1 MVTWLKARPPSYGV
15 FVSDPFLAAIE
26 NLSRFH
32 REHEKFYAQAPRE
45 DAVRVQRHSRALMA
59 LADRWSVVTVERIDV
74 LNPFEGAEDL
84 NASDALQ
91 LDGVLFME
99 GATEP
104 VELTR
109 VKRDLRTMADD
120 SIETGSWLA
129 CAMETTWEMANA
141 LLGYPDLAD
150 LLGDRHRIIAN
161 DWQAASM
168 SSLAGRLLHRG
179 VDILDTVDL
188 TPAALRA
195 DLNGPRTSFRLVH
208 SAVELLDRAA
218 DLLSDSAGLVHD
230 NERRWRVF
238 RERVA
243 TLTPGAS
250 PSVGSD

>member
-1 MVTWLKARPPSYGV
+1 MD
-15 FVSDPFLAAIE
+15 DPLLEAIE

-45 DAVRVQRHSRALMA
+45 QAVLIQRHGRTLSA
-59 LADRWSVVTVERIDV
+59 LADRWSAVEVERITA

-84 NASDALQ
+84 NAGDAMQ

-99 GATEP
+99 GAAEP

-109 VKRDLRTMADD
+109 LKRDLRTMADD
-120 SIETGSWLA
+120 FVETGSWLA
-129 CAMETTWEMANA
+129 AAMDSTWDIAPA
-141 LLGYPDLAD
+141 LLGYPALAD
-150 LLGDRHRIIAN
+150 LIGDRHRIIAN

-168 SSLAGRLLHRG
+168 SSLAGRLLHRA
-179 VDILDTVDL
+179 VDIIDRIDL
-188 TPAALRA
+188 TPEALRA
-195 DLNGPRTSFRLVH
+195 DLEGPRTSFRLVH

-238 RERVA
+238 RERVDQM
-243 TLTPGAS
+243 TK
-250 PSVGSD
+250 